1 MGTLFTVI
9 DRLRA
14 NFDTDRFEKGE
25 LSMTTCGRICAGSLT
40 RCILRQ
46 MPPARLL
53 CCALLGAAALS
64 LTGCTLY
71 PPKNPPTLGTTTSAE
86 QTQRIFWKEV
96 ESGEWNGVEALLA
109 PNAVWRNGSSVLD
122 RASIVPWLRSLHI
135 TQVMVNGVV
144 IKSNV
149 NDMTLVYSL
158 QIAAAQPAVSST
170 ADAGGPQGSPAQA
183 GGAQPQNLQ
192 AVAVWQQP
200 QPTAN
205 AAKDTHSGGFLLTV
219 QDLTPASMS
228 GQSNL
233 QGQGTNFQGAN
244 LPGANFAGANF

>member
-1 MGTLFTVI
+1 MSACPMSVH
-9 DRLRA
+9 
-14 NFDTDRFEKGE
+14 
-25 LSMTTCGRICAGSLT
+25 SRICVGSLA
-40 RCILRQ
+40 RCILGQ
-46 MPPARLL
+46 MPSTRFL

-64 LTGCTLY
+64 LTGCTVY
-71 PPKNPPTLGTTTSAE
+71 PPKNPPTLQTTTSAE

-96 ESGEWNGVEALLA
+96 ESGDWHGVEALLA

-135 TQVMVNGVV
+135 TQVMVNGVA

-158 QIAAAQPAVSST
+158 QIAAAQPAVPST
-170 ADAGGPQGSPAQA
+170 AGGPKGNPAQA
-183 GGAQPQNLQ
+183 AGTQLQNLQ

-205 AAKDTHSGGFLLTV
+205 PPKGKQSGSYLLTV
-219 QDLTPASMS
+219 QDLTPVGMS
-228 GQSNL
+228 GQSNP
-233 QGQGTNFQGAN
+233 QV
-244 LPGANFAGANF
+244 PGANF